1 MSTSPPDNTKLNNIC
16 QVCGDSASIN
26 NYGALT
32 CSSCRTFFRRNGF
45 YTKVSVQKQMNYF
58 AFQLFR
64 KFHHVDLKVIVK

>member
-45 YTKVSVQKQMNYF
+45 YTKVS
-58 AFQLFR
+58 FQN
-64 KFHHVDLKVIVK
+64 K